1 MSSEKMRE
9 IITLLENTAM
19 PEALVVDPA
28 KDKAKALRANVK
40 AVRDVLRKNNIP
52 CPAGGSI
59 KNGGFRITLRDAL
72 SDVYQVEENME
83 ILKDTKAK
91 AESLLTGFSNV
102 EVKIVKTRDLR
113 GAEQIVAI
121 ARVFPD

>member
-19 PEALVVDPA
+19 PEARVVDPV
-28 KDKAKALRANVK
+28 KDQAQALRRKVK
-40 AVRDVLRKNNIP
+40 EIRDVLRRNDIP
-52 CPAGGSI
+52 CPYGGKI
-59 KNGGFRITLRDAL
+59 KNGGFRITLCEGL
-72 SDVYQVEENME
+72 SDVYQVEEHME
-83 ILKDTKAK
+83 ILKATKTK

-102 EVKIVKTRDLR
+102 EVKIVKSRDHR